1 MDLDFAV
8 ALMIAGCFAIAHPI
22 KPEHAP
28 IQRAQ
33 ASTKVCNCA
42 EYVHRK
48 HLQVPDLSEYT
59 GEFADHMIAA
69 GYQQV
74 SQPEAGAIA
83 RIPPGTPGLTGNT
96 GHVAIIQSVD
106 FDGVPIIHSANSGG
120 NQFDAGCS
128 NVAMERDESYL
139 NQAVT
144 YWAKN

>member
-8 ALMIAGCFAIAHPI
+8 ALMIAGCIAIAHPI
-22 KPEHAP
+22 QPEP
-28 IQRAQ
+28 
-33 ASTKVCNCA
+33 SPKFCNCA

-48 HLQVPDLSEYT
+48 NPQVPDLSEYT
-59 GEFADHMIAA
+59 GEFTDHLIAA

-74 SQPEAGAIA
+74 SQPKAGAVA
-83 RIPPGTPGLTGNT
+83 RIPPGTSGMTGNT

-106 FDGVPIIHSANSGG
+106 FDGVPLINSANSGG

-128 NVAMERDESYL
+128 NVAMERDERYL